1 MKHALKLSP
10 VHQVLVEKS
19 VKGYKEIEF
28 EVMRDGTDHAITIC
42 GMENIDPVGVHTG
55 DSIVAHNIGQI
66 CAAVFV
72 TKMTGIIFYVPVLIV
87 SGMITGF
94 FTGTVCKYVSSV
106 LKKTNII

>member
-1 MKHALKLSP
+1 MH
-10 VHQVLVEKS
+10 
-19 VKGYKEIEF
+19 Y
-28 EVMRDGTDHAITIC
+28 
-42 GMENIDPVGVHTG
+42 TG
-55 DSIVAHNIGQI
+55 IIGAVAHNIGQI